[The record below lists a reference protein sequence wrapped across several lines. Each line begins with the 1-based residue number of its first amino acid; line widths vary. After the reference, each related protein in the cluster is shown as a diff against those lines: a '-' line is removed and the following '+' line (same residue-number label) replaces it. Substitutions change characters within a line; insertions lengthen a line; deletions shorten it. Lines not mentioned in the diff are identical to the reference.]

1 MGMIRNENF
10 YTVFGWM
17 LNKLH
22 LSGNKL
28 TIFAVI
34 YSFSQDGKSEFKGSL
49 SYLMDFVGASR
60 ATVIRCLTQL
70 EADGL
75 ICKEKKNSILGSSDF
90 YRVTNETL
98 ERVSQNDT
106 PPPGGSQNDTPP
118 PGGSQNDTPPP
129 GGSQNDTP
137 PPGGSQNDTPPPG
150 GSQNDTPPPGGV
162 SKRDGGCFKMRPR
175 GSQNDT
181 PLPYYIIHT
190 ISTVDNKER
199 KKENRKRN
207 RDIEKEKLSKE
218 KERAQQKFSSMPDE
232 ELLAWGEQSIDLT
245 NPQQEMEF
253 YEWCRECRKRKET
266 ATRWRGR
273 VIKNDHVFAILKS
286 HDEIMTEMGVSDA
299 LRDSLKQF
307 LRNCYLNKHL
317 ISNDKLTDI
326 ICRLNDFYGRD
337 DAGKIKSVNTAI
349 SGGWYDIRELR

>member
-106 PPPGGSQNDTPP
+106 PPPG
-118 PGGSQNDTPPP
+118 
-129 GGSQNDTP
+129 
-137 PPGGSQNDTPPPG
+137 
-150 GSQNDTPPPGGV
+150 
-162 SKRDGGCFKMRPR
+162 

>member
-1 MGMIRNENF
+1 MGMIRNENY

-22 LSGNKL
+22 LSGTDL
-28 TIFAVI
+28 IVYAII
-34 YSFSQDGKSEFKGSL
+34 YSFSQDGDSEFKGSL
-49 SYLMDFVGASR
+49 SYMSDFTGASEK
-60 ATVIRCLTQL
+60 TIRRSLQRL
-70 EADGL
+70 ESDGL
-75 ICKEKKNSILGSSDF
+75 IEKIEKNKSSGLANSYKITYQGDG
-90 YRVTNETL
+90 
-98 ERVSQNDT
+98 QNDHPRGDGQNDHPREGGQNDHPREGGQNDHPQGGGT
-106 PPPGGSQNDTPP
+106 KCPPRADKMTTPGGQNDHP
-118 PGGSQNDTPPP
+118 
-129 GGSQNDTP
+129 
-137 PPGGSQNDTPPPG
+137 
-150 GSQNDTPPPGGV
+150 
-162 SKRDGGCFKMRPR
+162 F
-175 GSQNDT
+175 
-181 PLPYYIIHT
+181 PYYIFTT

-207 RDIEKEKLSKE
+207 RNIEKEKLSKE
-218 KERAQQKFSSMPDE
+218 KERAQQKFSEMPDD

-253 YEWCRECRKRKET
+253 YEWCRVCRKRKET

>member
-1 MGMIRNENF
+1 MGMIRNENY

-22 LSGNKL
+22 LSGTDL
-28 TIFAVI
+28 IVYAII
-34 YSFSQDGKSEFKGSL
+34 YSFSQDGDSEFKGSL
-49 SYLMDFVGASR
+49 SYMSDFTGASEK
-60 ATVIRCLTQL
+60 TIRRSLQRL
-70 EADGL
+70 ESDGL
-75 ICKEKKNSILGSSDF
+75 IEKIEKNKSSGLANSYKITYQGDG
-90 YRVTNETL
+90 
-98 ERVSQNDT
+98 QNDHPREGGQNDHPREGGQNDHPRGDGQNDHPRGDGQNDHPREGGQNDHPQGGGT
-106 PPPGGSQNDTPP
+106 KCPPRADKMTTPGGQNDHP
-118 PGGSQNDTPPP
+118 
-129 GGSQNDTP
+129 
-137 PPGGSQNDTPPPG
+137 
-150 GSQNDTPPPGGV
+150 
-162 SKRDGGCFKMRPR
+162 F
-175 GSQNDT
+175 
-181 PLPYYIIHT
+181 PYYIFTT

-218 KERAQQKFSSMPDE
+218 KERAQQKFSEMPDD

-253 YEWCRECRKRKET
+253 YEWCRVCRKRKET

>member
-106 PPPGGSQNDTPP
+106 PPPGGA
-118 PGGSQNDTPPP
+118 
-129 GGSQNDTP
+129 QNDTP

>member
-1 MGMIRNENF
+1 MGMIRNENY

-22 LSGNKL
+22 LSGNYL
-28 TIFAVI
+28 IIFAII
-34 YSFSQDGKSEFKGSL
+34 YSFSQDGKSEYSGSL
-49 SYLMDFVGASR
+49 SYLTEFVGASR
-60 ATVIRCLTQL
+60 STVYRSLSWL
-70 EADGL
+70 EENGL
-75 ICKEKKNSILGSSDF
+75 ISKKDKNRSDGGTDTYYVPEF
-90 YRVTNETL
+90 VLDFVLQNDADRGVC
-98 ERVSQNDT
+98 QNDT
-106 PPPGGSQNDTPP
+106 PRGEVGQNDIPQNQGGGEVGQNDIPPGEVCQNDIPKNQGGGGCVKMTYPVGQNDIPVCQNDTP
-118 PGGSQNDTPPP
+118 
-129 GGSQNDTP
+129 
-137 PPGGSQNDTPPPG
+137 
-150 GSQNDTPPPGGV
+150 
-162 SKRDGGCFKMRPR
+162 F
-175 GSQNDT
+175 
-181 PLPYYIIHT
+181 PYYIFTT

-245 NPQQEMEF
+245 NPQQEIEF

-266 ATRWRGR
+266 ATKWRGR